1 MIYQLGAFDY
11 LTSSPSRLM
20 NSAGLWESLP
30 RLARGLPQ
38 ARLLIVADTLRQEE
52 ILNGFQ
58 AVATPEE
65 HLPPE
70 VVAYRVSYENH
81 LKETVQSV
89 RYTRLYLVMD
99 PKLESDAVTG
109 LLGAYGIQAASL
121 DHELP
126 RPFDQAMVE
135 WDRMRSGDGRFLVM
149 LRTRFNQF
157 GSVLHP
163 RVLHNL
169 LAQDFP
175 LWVALQVYTFP
186 QRETTNLLRLK
197 GAMARYGGAKTEE
210 SAQEAQI
217 AGEGVMSIRDV
228 VARGEA
234 LHAINLYVIVDGPD
248 MRTANNRAE
257 IVRGSVGLGME
268 KMYGPGDLA
277 ARLFSSD
284 TRIPKASD
292 GIPITTTGAAI
303 LAGSAISYR
312 RRTQTAG
319 VMMGIDRN
327 QAPVVIDIF
336 DERAPSY
343 NTVVLGQTGSGKT
356 FATLLL
362 MMRHLLTGVRLIVID
377 PQGNVR
383 LDFLGESTYQ
393 RSAIGTQEASINVL
407 DVVHDEPGSQIEMAL
422 SMLRM
427 LGVHSDQQLER
438 ALLDDALMSLYSENW
453 GAPGD
458 APTLPEL
465 HTWIEK
471 RAGAV
476 RSAAIR
482 GVAESLGLALQGYVT
497 GSRAELFGR
506 KTTVDFSLSHAVN
519 VFDVSRLPQQGMGGN
534 LRSALL
540 SILVAN
546 INMGIRRRRDNG
558 DRAPI
563 QFFVDEMGV
572 LMRDAVIADYISS
585 EYKTA
590 RARLVGMIVADQD
603 LHSLLGPKDDKG
615 LHHGVPILANAANT
629 LIFNQKD
636 SERASIREHFPALPE
651 TLVDALPIL
660 PRGTCIASFPDDL
673 LVVNVLASQIERY
686 FFSSRLQDREQAR
699 RIVERFKTEI
709 AEA

>member
-11 LTSSPSRLM
+11 LTSSPSRLV

-30 RLARGLPQ
+30 RLAHGLPQ

-58 AVATPEE
+58 RVATPEE

-89 RYTRLYLVMD
+89 RYTRLYLVMN
-99 PKLESDAVTG
+99 PKLEDEAVTG
-109 LLGAYGIQAASL
+109 LLGAYGIQATPL

-135 WDRMRSGDGRFLVM
+135 WDRMRASDGRMLVA
-149 LRTRFNQF
+149 LRTRFNQL
-157 GSVLHP
+157 GGVIHP
-163 RVLHNL
+163 RILHNL
-169 LAQDFP
+169 LAQEFP

-197 GAMARYGGAKTEE
+197 GAMARYGGGKTEE
-210 SAQEAQI
+210 SLQEAQV
-217 AGEGVMSIRDV
+217 AGEGVLSIREV
-228 VARGEA
+228 VSRGEA

-257 IVRGSVGLGME
+257 IVRGSLGLGME
-268 KMYGPGDLA
+268 KMYGLGDLVS
-277 ARLFSSD
+277 RLFSSD
-284 TRIPKASD
+284 TNIPKASD
-292 GIPITTTGAAI
+292 GIPVTTTGAAI
-303 LAGSAISYR
+303 LTGSALSYR

-319 VMMGIDRN
+319 VMLGIDRN

-336 DERAPSY
+336 DERTPSY

-362 MMRHLLTGVRLIVID
+362 LMRHMLTGVRLIVID
-377 PQGNVR
+377 PQGNVS
-383 LDFLGESTYQ
+383 LDFLGEGTHQ
-393 RSAIGTQEASINVL
+393 RSTIGTQNASINVL
-407 DVVHDEPGSQIEMAL
+407 DVVHEESGSQIEMAL

-427 LGVHSDQQLER
+427 LGVHSDGQLER
-438 ALLDDALMSLYSENW
+438 ALLDDALVSLYSKNW
-453 GAPGD
+453 GAPGEL
-458 APTLPEL
+458 PTLPEL
-465 HTWIEK
+465 HSWVDK
-471 RAGAV
+471 QAGKV

-482 GVAESLGLALQGYVT
+482 DVAEALSLALQGYVT

-506 KTTVDFSLSHAVN
+506 KTTVDFKLEHVVN

-636 SERASIREHFPALPE
+636 SERASIREHFPTLPE

-673 LVVNVLASQIERY
+673 LVVNILASQIERY
-686 FFSSRLQDREQAR
+686 FFSSRLQDREQAK
-699 RIVERFKTEI
+699 RIVERFKAEI

>member
-11 LTSSPSRLM
+11 LTSSPSRLV

-30 RLARGLPQ
+30 RLTRGLPQ
-38 ARLLIVADTLRQEE
+38 ARMLIVADTLQQEE

-58 AVATPEE
+58 KVATAEE
-65 HLPPE
+65 NLPPE
-70 VVAYRVSYENH
+70 VIAYRVSYENH

-99 PKLESDAVTG
+99 PKLEDDAVTG
-109 LLGAYGIQAASL
+109 LLGAYGIQSAPL

-126 RPFDQAMVE
+126 RPFEQAMVE
-135 WDRMRSGDGRFLVM
+135 WDRMRANDGRVLVA

-157 GSVLHP
+157 GGVIHP
-163 RVLHNL
+163 RILHNL
-169 LAQDFP
+169 LAQEFP

-186 QRETTNLLRLK
+186 QKETTDLLRLK
-197 GAMARYGGAKTEE
+197 GAMARYGGGKTEE
-210 SAQEAQI
+210 DLQEAQI
-217 AGEGVMSIRDV
+217 AGEGVMSIREV
-228 VARGEA
+228 VSRGEA
-234 LHAINLYVIVDGPD
+234 LHAINMFVVVDGPD
-248 MRTANNRAE
+248 IRTANNRAE

-268 KMYGPGDLA
+268 KIYGPGDLV
-277 ARLFSSD
+277 ARLFSAD
-284 TRIPKASD
+284 TTIPKASD
-292 GIPITTTGAAI
+292 GIPLTTTGAAI
-303 LAGSAISYR
+303 LAGSALSYR

-319 VMMGIDRN
+319 VMLGIDRN

-377 PQGNVR
+377 PQGNVN
-383 LDFLGESTYQ
+383 LEFLGEWTYQ
-393 RSAIGTQEASINVL
+393 RSTIGTQNASINVL
-407 DVVHDEPGSQIEMAL
+407 DVVHEELGSQIEMAL

-427 LGVHSDQQLER
+427 LGVHSDGQLER
-438 ALLDDALMSLYSENW
+438 ALLDDALVALYSRHW
-453 GAPGD
+453 GISSD

-465 HTWIEK
+465 HDWIKK
-471 RAGAV
+471 RAGQV
-476 RSAAIR
+476 TSVAIR
-482 GVAESLGLALQGYVT
+482 DVAEALTLALQGYVT

-506 KTTVDFSLSHAVN
+506 KTTVDFKLNHAVN

-546 INMGIRRRRDNG
+546 INMGIRRRRDAG

-603 LHSLLGPKDDKG
+603 LHSLLGPRDEKG

-636 SERASIREHFPALPE
+636 SERASIREHFPTLPE

-699 RIVERFKTEI
+699 QIVERFKSEI